1 MGGEG
6 RRARGEPILMTM
18 TQTRPPFKWG
28 PPLTTALRDL
38 ESDGLQQLSNYDGR
52 DHRSFLNPK
61 ELAESNMNAPFA
73 DSVKRWRSHKVHNAD
88 YPGLDVLEAEFK
100 SRGHDASLCSEAP
113 FRASQRG
120 DLLEAPWPMLV
131 SDKMCLYK
139 PDQHIYEEPG
149 FEYTDEAMERRREQV
164 KREKRLSRRNKQN

>member
-1 MGGEG
+1 M
-6 RRARGEPILMTM
+6 
-18 TQTRPPFKWG
+18 
-28 PPLTTALRDL
+28 
-38 ESDGLQQLSNYDGR
+38 
-52 DHRSFLNPK
+52 
-61 ELAESNMNAPFA
+61 
-73 DSVKRWRSHKVHNAD
+73 NAD

-100 SRGHDASLCSEAP
+100 SRGHDASICSEAP

-149 FEYTDEAMERRREQV
+149 FEYTDEAMERRE
-164 KREKRLSRRNKQN
+164 SR